1 MPLLTVLLQAAEAAG
16 PKEEVN
22 ISFLELLMK
31 GGFVMYPIFLLLFL
45 ALFLFFERYAVI
57 SRVGKVERSLLQG
70 VTQNL
75 QAGNVQAAQAM
86 LAGSPAM
93 VARIYEKG
101 VNRLGSPISEIQSGM
116 ESQAKVAVATME
128 KNLSVLSAVAALA
141 PMFGFLG
148 TIFGMIKV
156 FSDLS
161 FADNLSI
168 GVISEG
174 IYVKMV
180 TSAAGLI
187 VGIIAHAL
195 YIWLSARI
203 DRAILKLEVAA
214 NEFLDF
220 LYKPS

>member
-1 MPLLTVLLQAAEAAG
+1 
-16 PKEEVN
+16 
-22 ISFLELLMK
+22 
-31 GGFVMYPIFLLLFL
+31 
-45 ALFLFFERYAVI
+45 
-57 SRVGKVERSLLQG
+57 
-70 VTQNL
+70 
-75 QAGNVQAAQAM
+75 
-86 LAGSPAM
+86 
-93 VARIYEKG
+93 
-101 VNRLGSPISEIQSGM
+101 
-116 ESQAKVAVATME
+116 ME

-195 YIWLSARI
+195 YIWLSSRI
-203 DRAILKLEVAA
+203 DKAILKLEVAA

>member
-1 MPLLTVLLQAAEAAG
+1 MLLSVLLQATGAPG

-22 ISFLELLMK
+22 LSILDLLMK

-45 ALFLFFERYAVI
+45 ALYLFFERYAVI
-57 SRVGKVERSLLQG
+57 SRAGKVERSLLVS
-70 VTQNL
+70 VTQHL
-75 QAGNVQAAQAM
+75 QAGNVNAAQAM
-86 LAGSPAM
+86 LAASPTM

-128 KNLSVLSAVAALA
+128 KNLSILSAVAALA

-148 TIFGMIKV
+148 TIFGMIVV
-156 FSDLS
+156 FSKLS
-161 FADNLSI
+161 IADNLDI
-168 GVISEG
+168 GDISDG

-187 VGIIAHAL
+187 VGIIAHIL

-203 DRAILKLEVAA
+203 DRALLRLEVAA